1 MVVKAPLCIMLLY
14 TYLYVCIH
22 NHTYFF
28 NFYFYYMFIY
38 ICHLEEEEEKALA
51 KVTFFLYHI
60 NKQLLIPTPC
70 NPLQHNTSISSSKP
84 LSLTAHIFINYNLE
98 EMESF
103 FEVTDKQQDIMN
115 MYCMS
120 EKIN

>member
-1 MVVKAPLCIMLLY
+1 MI
-14 TYLYVCIH
+14 
-22 NHTYFF
+22 F
-28 NFYFYYMFIY
+28 Y
-38 ICHLEEEEEKALA
+38 ICRLEEEKEKAPG
-51 KVTFFLYHI
+51 KITFFLYHI
-60 NKQLLIPTPC
+60 SKQLLIPIPC
-70 NPLQHNTSISSSKP
+70 NPLQHNTSISFSKP
-84 LSLTAHIFINYNLE
+84 LSLTVHIFINYNLE

>member
-1 MVVKAPLCIMLLY
+1 M
-14 TYLYVCIH
+14 
-22 NHTYFF
+22 
-28 NFYFYYMFIY
+28 
-38 ICHLEEEEEKALA
+38 
-51 KVTFFLYHI
+51 
-60 NKQLLIPTPC
+60 PC

-84 LSLTAHIFINYNLE
+84 LSLTVNIFINYNLE

>member
-1 MVVKAPLCIMLLY
+1 MIFYISSLEKIKEVVPGKI
-14 TYLYVCIH
+14 I
-22 NHTYFF
+22 
-28 NFYFYYMFIY
+28 
-38 ICHLEEEEEKALA
+38 
-51 KVTFFLYHI
+51 FFLYHI
-60 NKQLLIPTPC
+60 SKQLLIPIPC
-70 NPLQHNTSISSSKP
+70 TPLQHDTNISSSKP
-84 LSLTAHIFINYNLE
+84 LSLTVHIFFNYNLE